1 MMFICMKEWRQFFS
15 SLTGYIAIILFL
27 LLLGL
32 FLFVFPDSSML
43 DFGYATLD
51 NFFDIAPFVLLFLVP
66 TITMRSIA
74 DEYKSGTFEILR
86 TLPLSPEKIVWGKY
100 FGCLFVVA
108 VALLP
113 TIIYAYCLQLLSS
126 RVNFSLSNFSVRYFV
141 HFKVGLL
148 YGLSVFVISRFSK
161 KIILAFLLALIPTTI
176 YVFSLLLFSDNA
188 GIDIGATI
196 GSYIGLLMLGAVYT
210 SVGICTSSLT
220 NNTVVAFILAAFVC
234 FLLFSGF
241 GAISKL
247 PFFAAGAD
255 YYIGMLGAD
264 FHYRSISR
272 GVLDT
277 RDVLYFIAVIVI
289 FLLITQRNVTKR

>member
-1 MMFICMKEWRQFFS
+1 MLSFDSMMFICMKEWRQFFS
-15 SLTGYIAIILFL
+15 SLTGYIAIIIFL

-86 TLPLSPEKIVWGKY
+86 TLPLSPGKIVWGKY

-113 TIIYAYCLQLLSS
+113 TIIYAISMQQLSA
-126 RVNFSLSNFSVRYFV
+126 
-141 HFKVGLL
+141 KG
-148 YGLSVFVISRFSK
+148 
-161 KIILAFLLALIPTTI
+161 
-176 YVFSLLLFSDNA
+176 

-210 SVGICTSSLT
+210 AVGICTSSFT

-234 FLLFSGF
+234 FLLYSGF

-277 RDVLYFIAVIVI
+277 RDILYFIAVIII